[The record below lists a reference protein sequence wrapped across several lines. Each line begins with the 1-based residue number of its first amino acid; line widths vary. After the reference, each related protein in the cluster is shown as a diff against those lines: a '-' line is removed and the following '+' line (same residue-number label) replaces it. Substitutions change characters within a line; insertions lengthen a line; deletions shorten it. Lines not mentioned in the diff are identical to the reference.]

1 MMGDIGRLDARDLR
15 QILQVTILHY
25 ERSARAYWKGARE
38 VGYHTEAESAVAGDR
53 LEAACMSSGLAAVP
67 QS

>member
-1 MMGDIGRLDARDLR
+1 MGHIGRLDARDLR
-15 QILQVTILHY
+15 QISQVTIMHY
-25 ERSARAYWKGARE
+25 ERSARAYWEGARE
-38 VGYHTEAESAVAGDR
+38 VGHHTEAEGTVTGDR